1 MQLDPSNCVLP
12 ANRAMALL
20 KKSQYGAAEADC
32 TLALSIDPTYVK
44 VCAMHIAIHDH
55 FLGGHLLFSPLL
67 PSIVFNPRRSFVSRK
82 ALQRRASA
90 RTGLGKLAQAVTDY
104 DEVFCRD

>member
-1 MQLDPSNCVLP
+1 MEILPTRDLVWFVGLGPSVAQAFVSGMQLDPTNCVLP

-44 VCAMHIAIHDH
+44 VCASCII
-55 FLGGHLLFSPLL
+55 
-67 PSIVFNPRRSFVSRK
+67 I
-82 ALQRRASA
+82 
-90 RTGLGKLAQAVTDY
+90 
-104 DEVFCRD
+104 

>member
-1 MQLDPSNCVLP
+1 MFTMFKNKLSGMQLDPSNCVLP

-44 VCAMHIAIHDH
+44 VRAMIIALDGILFGLTWED
-55 FLGGHLLFSPLL
+55 FCLVFSPQ
-67 PSIVFNPRRSFVSRK
+67 F
-82 ALQRRASA
+82 
-90 RTGLGKLAQAVTDY
+90 
-104 DEVFCRD
+104 

>member
-1 MQLDPSNCVLP
+1 MSNSGMQLDPSNCVLS

-44 VCAMHIAIHDH
+44 VSYVQCT
-55 FLGGHLLFSPLL
+55 FFWPNLG
-67 PSIVFNPRRSFVSRK
+67 
-82 ALQRRASA
+82 
-90 RTGLGKLAQAVTDY
+90 
-104 DEVFCRD
+104 

>member
-1 MQLDPSNCVLP
+1 MSNSGMQLDPSNCVLS

-44 VCAMHIAIHDH
+44 VCAMHIVLD
-55 FLGGHLLFSPLL
+55 G
-67 PSIVFNPRRSFVSRK
+67 VFWV
-82 ALQRRASA
+82 
-90 RTGLGKLAQAVTDY
+90 
-104 DEVFCRD
+104 